1 MGCDEEFAE
10 REWRI
15 ANPAHGVP
23 GRLDWPAERTE
34 SMTAAFVGI
43 AGRPVP
49 ARLEN
54 KGAAVPEGRSLIWP
68 ESL

>member
-1 MGCDEEFAE
+1 
-10 REWRI
+10 
-15 ANPAHGVP
+15 VP